1 MVMYFPKRPLA
12 FSNTTQ
18 IPKSLKIEF
27 TFAIFCGSSDRMS
40 NHMELNISE
49 NSVYD

>member
-1 MVMYFPKRPLA
+1 MYFPKRPLA

-18 IPKSLKIEF
+18 IPKSLKTEF
-27 TFAIFCGSSDRMS
+27 TFAVFCGSSDRMS
-40 NHMELNISE
+40 SHMEFNISE